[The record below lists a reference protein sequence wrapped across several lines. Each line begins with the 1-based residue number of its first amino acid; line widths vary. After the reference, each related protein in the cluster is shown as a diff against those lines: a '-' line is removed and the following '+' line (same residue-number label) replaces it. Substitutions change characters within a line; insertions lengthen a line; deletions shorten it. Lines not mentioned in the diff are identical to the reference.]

1 MRTCSCVYMYEYA
14 CVHVHMC
21 IHGCV
26 LVQRRGHMCMS
37 TYMCVHTGRN
47 QLWGSDVLDPADFGS
62 WPPMGMGELLYLSL
76 LLRRDSV
83 QGPRCC
89 HFCPPA
95 PPHPPPLL
103 QITRKISAWKRW
115 AFGGHTGRR
124 CCSQLPLFRVHVA
137 LACFKLI
144 ICHHWVFS
152 AQPDCSKRLL

>member
-1 MRTCSCVYMYEYA
+1 MSMPVYMCTCAYMDVCLCIGVDICACPRTCVYTQVGISFGA
-14 CVHVHMC
+14 
-21 IHGCV
+21 
-26 LVQRRGHMCMS
+26 LMS
-37 TYMCVHTGRN
+37 WT
-47 QLWGSDVLDPADFGS
+47 PADFGS

-89 HFCPPA
+89 HFCPPRL
-95 PPHPPPLL
+95 PPPLL

-124 CCSQLPLFRVHVA
+124 CCSQLSLFQVHIA

-144 ICHHWVFS
+144 ICHYWVFS

>member
-1 MRTCSCVYMYEYA
+1 MCICMSMPVYMCTCAYMDV
-14 CVHVHMC
+14 CLC
-21 IHGCV
+21 IGV
-26 LVQRRGHMCMS
+26 NMS

-89 HFCPPA
+89 HFCPPRL
-95 PPHPPPLL
+95 PPPLL

-124 CCSQLPLFRVHVA
+124 CCSQLSLFQVHIA

-144 ICHHWVFS
+144 ICHYWVFS